1 MLDEKKTIA
10 LGRQCQ
16 KTWCLIKM
24 KSKREKRERERER
37 ERERLGFFFC
47 VCSHIGVEVQVG

>member
-37 ERERLGFFFC
+37 EREIRFLLLC
-47 VCSHIGVEVQVG
+47 VFPYWG